1 MVQMAEQPLHVV
13 FKAFSAKEQA
23 GTGKYE
29 PVLVCTEL
37 GRGRGVNLV
46 LGHDAAAMG
55 AGFRTLLLRSAEWAA
70 TGQVTLPP
78 PAIWP
83 STPAAMMA
91 AGIDL
96 NATFGAVARYRYG
109 DERKPLQA
117 LEQLVLYANSLAGN
131 DPQGFR
137 GGLADRMAALL
148 TSPDATPAA
157 KSLCLRAA
165 RRHRHGETGC
175 GGKRLAHQQAA
186 ASRTPPCVR
195 SNDSRPDG
203 RSDAAGCPGDVG
215 RRV

>member
-1 MVQMAEQPLHVV
+1 MVQMAEQPLQVV

-29 PVLVCTEL
+29 PVLVCTEM

-83 STPAAMMA
+83 STPAAMTA

-96 NATFGAVARYRYG
+96 DATFSAVARYRYG
-109 DERKPLQA
+109 DERKPLHA
-117 LEQLVLYANSLAGN
+117 LQQLVLYANSLAGN

-137 GGLADRMAALL
+137 GASGGSDGGAADFAGRDARSQESLSADSSP
-148 TSPDATPAA
+148 TSP
-157 KSLCLRAA
+157 
-165 RRHRHGETGC
+165 RR
-175 GGKRLAHQQAA
+175 
-186 ASRTPPCVR
+186 
-195 SNDSRPDG
+195 SRP
-203 RSDAAGCPGDVG
+203 
-215 RRV
+215 RR